1 MGEEARR
8 AAAAEDGERFRSKL
22 ACVMILYV
30 CAKSVRRLVMPMRIT
45 RNLWSSL
52 LRMGEPHIDP
62 AGDGRVL
69 IAPQNPFVN
78 TRLFASFTRIPLCG
92 PLGLCRVSWG
102 LKKAVL
108 FLATA
113 AGFVAA
119 LSSVSVAQQFR
130 NVSTEAGMIPLQTR
144 PWGNPIWGDI
154 NNDGFIDLI
163 VPKHELSS
171 SGPRGN
177 GPPPFIYLNNGDG
190 TFADIRATSGM
201 HKESPDTGDWLG
213 FAFGDYDGDGN
224 LDLFIAEPP
233 FQSGSQQGPTRDLLY
248 KGQGNGTFDYVS
260 DTAGIETGSNYGK
273 CSFWVDY
280 DNDGKLDLFVK
291 NITSSGATGRVNV
304 L

>member
-1 MGEEARR
+1 MGEETRR
-8 AAAAEDGERFRSKL
+8 AAAAEDGERFRSTL

-144 PWGNPIWGDI
+144 SWGNPIWGDI
-154 NNDGFIDLI
+154 NNDGFIDLAEARI
-163 VPKHELSS
+163 VVVRSAREW
-171 SGPRGN
+171 
-177 GPPPFIYLNNGDG
+177 PPAVYI
-190 TFADIRATSGM
+190 
-201 HKESPDTGDWLG
+201 
-213 FAFGDYDGDGN
+213 
-224 LDLFIAEPP
+224 
-233 FQSGSQQGPTRDLLY
+233 SQQWRWH
-248 KGQGNGTFDYVS
+248 F
-260 DTAGIETGSNYGK
+260 
-273 CSFWVDY
+273 C
-280 DNDGKLDLFVK
+280 
-291 NITSSGATGRVNV
+291 
-304 L
+304 